1 MLDAAA
7 LQMAER
13 IAHFRPQART
23 DLRMITELERTL
35 GIMRMSVGMSV
46 LVCVCSFSASMRP
59 VRQL

>member
-23 DLRMITELERTL
+23 GFRTFSELDH
-35 GIMRMSVGMSV
+35 
-46 LVCVCSFSASMRP
+46 A
-59 VRQL
+59 

>member
-23 DLRMITELERTL
+23 DL
-35 GIMRMSVGMSV
+35 GISDMCLTRNIRPCRCMAVFAASVADTVWVTG
-46 LVCVCSFSASMRP
+46 
-59 VRQL
+59 

>member
-23 DLRMITELERTL
+23 DLGILKELHGAE
-35 GIMRMSVGMSV
+35 
-46 LVCVCSFSASMRP
+46 AS
-59 VRQL
+59 